1 MAVRNGKTYMERKA
15 KMRKATVDAIEAKDT
30 EALGVTLTGLQSQ
43 FAREYIKDFNAS
55 QAIQRA
61 GYDTKYPDKMGAQA
75 LDNPALRAYIDLLLV
90 ERSDLIDVDVNYVVK
105 KITRAIER
113 CDAAGKYNEVLRGAE
128 LLAKYLGM
136 FIERTEIT
144 GKDGGPIEYEK
155 VKEDADAFARSIA
168 RLTSR
173 DGETEVPERTI
184 N

>member
-1 MAVRNGKTYMERKA
+1 MSKRNGRTYEQRKA
-15 KMRKATVDAIEAKDT
+15 AMRKTVVAAIEAKDT
-30 EALGVTLTGLQSQ
+30 ETLGDLLTPRQKA
-43 FAREYIKDFNAS
+43 FAQEYIRDFNS
-55 QAIQRA
+55 TQAVGRA
-61 GYDTKYPDKMGAQA
+61 GYLTKYPNKVGHQM
-75 LDNPALRAYIDLLLV
+75 LNNPSVRAYIDQLLV
-90 ERSDLIDVDVNYVVK
+90 DRSDTIEVDVNYVVK

-155 VKEDADAFARSIA
+155 VKEDADAFTRAIEG
-168 RLTSR
+168 LTR
-173 DGETEVPERTI
+173 RNDIGPTI